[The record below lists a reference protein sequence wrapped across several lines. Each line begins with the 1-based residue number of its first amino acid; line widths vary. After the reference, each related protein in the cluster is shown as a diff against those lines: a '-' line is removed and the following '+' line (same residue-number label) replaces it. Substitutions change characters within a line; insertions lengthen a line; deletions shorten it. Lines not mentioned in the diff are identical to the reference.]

1 MKLKDYIFVL
11 NNFLNKKIC
20 KQTIDQLQSVDW
32 QEHLFYNNPKKKY
45 KNVSGTQ
52 ELDISFDNI
61 LNKNTIMDKLYKAIP
76 LYLNNIKSKVFTEWS
91 GYTNI
96 RFNKYDKNKKMAVH
110 CDHIHSIFDGTVK
123 GVPILSMIGTLNDN
137 FTGGEFYINKEH
149 IKLKEGDLL
158 IFPSSFIYPH
168 QVKPIK
174 KGIRYS
180 YVSWVY

>member
-1 MKLKDYIFVL
+1 MNLKNYILVL
-11 NNFLNKKIC
+11 NGFLGKKFC
-20 KQTIDQLQSVDW
+20 KQTIDQLQDINW
-32 QEHLFYNNPKKKY
+32 QEHLFYNNRKMKY
-45 KNVSGTQ
+45 KNVSGAQ

-61 LNKNTIMDKLYKAIP
+61 PHKQIIMNKLYKAIP
-76 LYLNNIKSKVFTEWS
+76 MYLNTIKSKVFTEWS

-96 RFNKYDKNKKMAVH
+96 RFNKYDKNKKMAIH

-123 GVPILSMIGTLNDN
+123 GVPILSMIGMLNDN
-137 FTGGEFYINKEH
+137 FTGGEFYIDKQH

>member
-1 MKLKDYIFVL
+1 
-11 NNFLNKKIC
+11 
-20 KQTIDQLQSVDW
+20 
-32 QEHLFYNNPKKKY
+32 
-45 KNVSGTQ
+45 
-52 ELDISFDNI
+52 
-61 LNKNTIMDKLYKAIP
+61 
-76 LYLNNIKSKVFTEWS
+76 
-91 GYTNI
+91 
-96 RFNKYDKNKKMAVH
+96 MAVH

-149 IKLKEGDLL
+149 IKLKEGALL

>member
-11 NNFLNKKIC
+11 NNFLNKSLC
-20 KQTIDQLQSVDW
+20 TETIEQLQNVDW
-32 QEHLFYNNPKKKY
+32 HEHLFYNNRNSKY
-45 KNVSGTQ
+45 KNVSGKL
-52 ELDISFDNI
+52 ELVFSFDIIPN
-61 LNKNTIMDKLYKAIP
+61 NKIIMVKIYRAIP
-76 LYLNNIKSKVFTEWS
+76 LYLKNIKSKVFTEWS

-123 GVPILSMIGTLNDN
+123 GVPILSMVGTLNNN
-137 FTGGEFYINKEH
+137 FTGGEFYIDKQH

-174 KGIRYS
+174 KGVRYS